1 MHFHLVMCFAVQ
13 PGTTSASQKLSG
25 EIFGVK
31 CLIVYYIYIKYYQML
46 SSTCCLGLI
55 IHIYIYN
62 LDKQAGSSAKILCG
76 IPLWIVCP
84 SSFFV
89 GRKLKPQS
97 NKSHRA
103 MHGSSPCGA
112 TEGNKCQLDSIFQNI
127 SAFVF
132 KWRTFTREFDSN
144 FLYMM
149 LFYAILFASA

>member
-1 MHFHLVMCFAVQ
+1 
-13 PGTTSASQKLSG
+13 
-25 EIFGVK
+25 
-31 CLIVYYIYIKYYQML
+31 ML

-55 IHIYIYN
+55 IHIQPRQTGRLFSQN
-62 LDKQAGSSAKILCG
+62 SLWNT
-76 IPLWIVCP
+76 PLNCL
-84 SSFFV
+84 SQQFFV

-132 KWRTFTREFDSN
+132 K
-144 FLYMM
+144 
-149 LFYAILFASA
+149 